1 MARLAG
7 PPLVAKFT
15 GHVQDVEPY
24 WWPMSFLATVSLGV
38 TCECRFRPLAVLTT
52 SLLAG
57 YCILLKQGRMQIEN
71 HTFYTPMEDHPW
83 QAEFQ
88 SMHSLFLKMIMWGES
103 VMIHRQDS
111 LKQIWSYQKAA

>member
-38 TCECRFRPLAVLTT
+38 TCECRFR
-52 SLLAG
+52 
-57 YCILLKQGRMQIEN
+57 LLKQGRMQIEN
-71 HTFYTPMEDHPW
+71 HTFYTPMEV
-83 QAEFQ
+83 
-88 SMHSLFLKMIMWGES
+88 GEGMGINEIS
-103 VMIHRQDS
+103 
-111 LKQIWSYQKAA
+111 